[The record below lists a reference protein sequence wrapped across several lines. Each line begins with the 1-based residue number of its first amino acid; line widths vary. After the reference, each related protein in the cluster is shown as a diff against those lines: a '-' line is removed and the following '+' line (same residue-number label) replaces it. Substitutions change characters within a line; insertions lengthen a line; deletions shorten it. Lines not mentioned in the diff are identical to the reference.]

1 MGPSATASCRSK
13 SSGTCRSVVV
23 ARSDGSAASEVAME
37 LVGVSRQ
44 AKKMDGCQNL
54 LLRGFGKQAGAS
66 VMLRK
71 TKRHRTH

>member
-54 LLRGFGKQAGAS
+54 LLRGFGEEAEECIGKPKSQ
-66 VMLRK
+66 
-71 TKRHRTH
+71 RTH